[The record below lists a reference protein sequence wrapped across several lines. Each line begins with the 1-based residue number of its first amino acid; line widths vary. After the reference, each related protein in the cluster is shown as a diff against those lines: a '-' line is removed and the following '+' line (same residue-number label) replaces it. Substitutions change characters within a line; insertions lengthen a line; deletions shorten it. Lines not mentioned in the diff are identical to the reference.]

1 MQKTFLM
8 LSQKNNHGSVL
19 SKNISF
25 FNSKIVS
32 KPDHTDGLTQVFQET
47 KDLTIVQL
55 EEMLTLEEQ
64 LLMLII
70 NAAFML
76 ELKFLELMQKYF
88 LDNGNSKLDPAS
100 ESSKVIIYGLQ
111 DIFYKDVLKN
121 TIYQLALSQKFSVTG
136 TDLDATPTFQQKK

>member
-1 MQKTFLM
+1 
-8 LSQKNNHGSVL
+8 
-19 SKNISF
+19 
-25 FNSKIVS
+25 
-32 KPDHTDGLTQVFQET
+32 
-47 KDLTIVQL
+47 
-55 EEMLTLEEQ
+55 
-64 LLMLII
+64 MLII

-88 LDNGNSKLDPAS
+88 QDSGNSKLDHAQ
-100 ESSKVIIYGLQ
+100 ELSKVITYGLQ

>member
-1 MQKTFLM
+1 
-8 LSQKNNHGSVL
+8 
-19 SKNISF
+19 
-25 FNSKIVS
+25 
-32 KPDHTDGLTQVFQET
+32 
-47 KDLTIVQL
+47 
-55 EEMLTLEEQ
+55 LEEQ

-136 TDLDATPTFQQKK
+136 MDQDATPTFQQKK